1 MEDTPILKL
10 LLKLSPPVMLALLIQ
25 SVYNIVDSY
34 FVAKFSGDGLTA
46 LSIIY
51 PIQLLMLALATGTG
65 AGVNILISRMDGVG
79 DTKSQND
86 VVKSGMFLG
95 VVNFI
100 VFALFGL
107 LSIKGYYNIS
117 SNIDGVRREGIM
129 YGQIILS
136 FSFGM
141 FLEANCTKMLQAK
154 GNMVVPTIAQ
164 IIGAVINVILDPI
177 LIFGKFGFP
186 QMGIKGAGVATV
198 IGQWVTMII
207 VLLNVLKY
215 YKFKGSID
223 LKSCVKIYKFGVP
236 SIILQSLYTFY
247 IVGLNLVLKLFTED
261 AVAVLGIYYK
271 LQTFFFIPLTG
282 LQQVIVPVVS
292 YNYGAEKYKRV
303 KQTLWYSVGI
313 ACSVMFVGIIMFM
326 VFPRELISIFS
337 QQENVLNIGSSAL
350 RIISISFIPAGFV
363 LMFIVYCQGVNR
375 GGYSILLTVLRQV
388 ILFVP
393 LAWLFHY
400 KGLFYVWFTFPATEI
415 ITALMSFYLYFVRE
429 KRSKKSL
436 TLQ

>member
-1 MEDTPILKL
+1 
-10 LLKLSPPVMLALLIQ
+10 
-25 SVYNIVDSY
+25 
-34 FVAKFSGDGLTA
+34 
-46 LSIIY
+46 
-51 PIQLLMLALATGTG
+51 
-65 AGVNILISRMDGVG
+65 
-79 DTKSQND
+79 
-86 VVKSGMFLG
+86 MFLG
-95 VVNFI
+95 VVNFV

-107 LSIKGYYNIS
+107 MSIKGYYNIS
-117 SNIDGVRREGIM
+117 SNIEGVRKEGIM
-129 YGQIILS
+129 YGQIILL

-154 GNMVVPTIAQ
+154 GNMIIPTIAQ
-164 IIGAVINVILDPI
+164 IVGAVINVILDPI

-186 QMGIKGAGVATV
+186 QMGIKGAGIATV
-198 IGQWVTMII
+198 IGQWITMII
-207 VLLNVLKY
+207 VLINVLKY
-215 YKFKGSID
+215 YKFKGHID

-261 AVAVLGIYYK
+261 AVVVLGIYYK

-350 RIISISFIPAGFV
+350 RIISTSFIPAGFV

>member
-51 PIQLLMLALATGTG
+51 PIQLLMLATGTG

-95 VVNFI
+95 VVNFV

-107 LSIKGYYNIS
+107 MSIKGYYNIS
-117 SNIDGVRREGIM
+117 SNIEGVRKEGIM
-129 YGQIILS
+129 YGQIILL

-154 GNMVVPTIAQ
+154 GNMIVPTIAQ
-164 IIGAVINVILDPI
+164 IVGAVINVILDPI

-186 QMGIKGAGVATV
+186 QMGIKGAGIATV

-207 VLLNVLKY
+207 VLINVLKY

-223 LKSCVKIYKFGVP
+223 LKSCVKIYKFGIP

-261 AVAVLGIYYK
+261 AVVVLGIYYK

-350 RIISISFIPAGFV
+350 RIISTSFIPAGFV

-375 GGYSILLTVLRQV
+375 SGYSILLTVLRQV

>member
-95 VVNFI
+95 VVNFV

-107 LSIKGYYNIS
+107 MSIKGYYNIS
-117 SNIDGVRREGIM
+117 SNIEGVRKEGIM
-129 YGQIILS
+129 YGQIILL

-154 GNMVVPTIAQ
+154 GNMIVPTIAQ
-164 IIGAVINVILDPI
+164 IVGAVINVILDPI

-186 QMGIKGAGVATV
+186 QMGIKGAGIATV

-207 VLLNVLKY
+207 VLINVLKY

-223 LKSCVKIYKFGVP
+223 LKSCVKIYKFGIP

-247 IVGLNLVLKLFTED
+247 IVGLNLVLKLF
-261 AVAVLGIYYK
+261 
-271 LQTFFFIPLTG
+271 
-282 LQQVIVPVVS
+282 
-292 YNYGAEKYKRV
+292 
-303 KQTLWYSVGI
+303 
-313 ACSVMFVGIIMFM
+313 
-326 VFPRELISIFS
+326 
-337 QQENVLNIGSSAL
+337 
-350 RIISISFIPAGFV
+350 
-363 LMFIVYCQGVNR
+363 
-375 GGYSILLTVLRQV
+375 
-388 ILFVP
+388 
-393 LAWLFHY
+393 
-400 KGLFYVWFTFPATEI
+400 
-415 ITALMSFYLYFVRE
+415 
-429 KRSKKSL
+429 
-436 TLQ
+436 